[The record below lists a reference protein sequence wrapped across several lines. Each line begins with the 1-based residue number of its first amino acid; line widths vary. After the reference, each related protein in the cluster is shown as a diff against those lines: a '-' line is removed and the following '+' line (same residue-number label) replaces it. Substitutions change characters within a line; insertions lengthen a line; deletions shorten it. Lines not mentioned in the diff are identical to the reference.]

1 MNKVSIIDDNKTSL
15 FEFSASH
22 KFNVQKKMFTFS
34 HELNATIID
43 SGIIGGAEFEFY
55 VNAFDPEHF
64 DEELKALLD
73 DLSHITDQ
81 DILCNP
87 FKDFTRSKEYDKLI
101 IKPDSSLRNY
111 TYGLEITTP
120 IVPIVYLPY
129 YLDSILSLIQKKGY
143 MTDTSTGLHLHLS
156 CPEKEYED
164 FDFLGLMLLLN
175 QKGLYETWP
184 SRPDYSRNV
193 MNVLNC
199 LDFESAASKKDEVGR
214 GWCIIR
220 PDYEDK
226 KTHIEIRTMGGENY
240 QREYSAQIFPELRT
254 ILQSYIAVLNHDADE
269 ECDRLKATQEQKVK
283 THSDEEQTKMYDT
296 LAIIGVTQ
304 SQV

>member
-1 MNKVSIIDDNKTSL
+1 MNKVSIIDDNKTSH
-15 FEFSASH
+15 FEFSKSQ
-22 KFNVQKKMFTFS
+22 KLEVQRKMLLFENTLDKS
-34 HELNATIID
+34 IID

-55 VNAFDPEHF
+55 IHAFDPQHF

-87 FKDFTRSKEYDKLI
+87 FKDFTRSREYDKLI

-120 IVPIVYLPY
+120 IVPIVHLPY

-143 MTDTSTGLHLHLS
+143 ITDTSTGLHLHLS
-156 CPEKEYED
+156 CPEKEGEY
-164 FDFLGLMLLLN
+164 FDFLGLILLLN
-175 QKGLYETWP
+175 QKGLYETWY

-199 LDFESAASKKDEVGR
+199 LNFESAASKKDEVGR

-220 PDYEDK
+220 PDCEDK

-240 QREYSAQIFPELRT
+240 QRKYSEQIFPELHT

-269 ECDRLKATQEQKVK
+269 ECDRLKAIQEQKVK
-283 THSDEEQTKMYDT
+283 THSDEDQAKMYDT

-304 SQV
+304 SQA